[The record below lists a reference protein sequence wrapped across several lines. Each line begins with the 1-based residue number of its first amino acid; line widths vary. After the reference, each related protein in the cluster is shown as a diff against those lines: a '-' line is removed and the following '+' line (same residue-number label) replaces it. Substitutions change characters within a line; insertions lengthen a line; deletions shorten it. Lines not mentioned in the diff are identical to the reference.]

1 MEDNQTHTLPLKTA
15 YCILICFYSSKF
27 NEEVVF
33 LVECDKVEL
42 VAVEGLGL
50 AVHGGGELHAVPA
63 MPHQSIQLIAGVVIF
78 LVAQKT
84 LQRCEEIKFC
94 YEKSY

>member
-1 MEDNQTHTLPLKTA
+1 MHINT
-15 YCILICFYSSKF
+15 FYSSIF
-27 NEEVVF
+27 NEEIVF

-63 MPHQSIQLIAGVVIF
+63 IPHQSIQLIAGVVIF
-78 LVAQKT
+78 FSSSENVAKVWRNQKKI
-84 LQRCEEIKFC
+84 L
-94 YEKSY
+94 